1 MGTLTI
7 NYLYELINTVQYSE
21 LSNANFHFLI
31 RLDGKFSF
39 NLKFMSRDFN
49 FSLIV
54 SLKLFKLRRHFKDVL
69 KNLFK

>member
-49 FSLIV
+49 FSLIA
-54 SLKLFKLRRHFKDVL
+54 LT
-69 KNLFK
+69 N